1 MGELIKF
8 DKYEFKTIRL
18 TKLKD
23 NKFNNEHP
31 NHINEGYV
39 KEGVINLEKSNEH
52 QCFLMIKGDRFFN
65 TSQVLEIDEQKDH
78 DLAHTLNSIYKVEI
92 ISDPY
97 TEEQKAEMKTWK
109 IEAQSFK
116 DEDKVG

>member
-1 MGELIKF
+1 MSKLIDF
-8 DKYEFKTIRL
+8 SKYEGVTIRL

-23 NKFNNEHP
+23 TKFDGKHP

-39 KEGVINLEKSNEH
+39 KEGMINLEKSNEH

-65 TSQVLEIDEQKDH
+65 TSQVLEIDEQESY

-92 ISDPY
+92 LVADS
-97 TEEQKAEMKTWK
+97 K
-109 IEAQSFK
+109 
-116 DEDKVG
+116 